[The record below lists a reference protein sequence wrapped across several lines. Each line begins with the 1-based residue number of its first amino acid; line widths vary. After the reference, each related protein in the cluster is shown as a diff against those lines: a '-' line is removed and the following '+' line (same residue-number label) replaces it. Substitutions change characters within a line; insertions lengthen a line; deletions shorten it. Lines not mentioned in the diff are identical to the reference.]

1 MARGSVYRDYSP
13 SGRGRSRRRRTAVAA
28 VVAPVALAGAGFWA
42 YTTLVVHPEDSQVR
56 AATERFQGFLDAW
69 EAGAAQRAGTY
80 TGTPAYAESLITSVM
95 TNLKP
100 SKTELRALKG
110 TRRGSR
116 EVRIP
121 FTVAMTIPGAGRYT
135 WESKARLLLK
145 QGGQGGQDKRG
156 EWEVEFTTPLVHPE
170 LAPGQT
176 LALQTRPRAAVLDTH
191 GDTLR
196 APSIVG
202 LVDPKS
208 GKGVSGLEARY
219 DRQLTGGAAGMKS
232 VVVVNRASGRAV
244 KGIRDHSGAKGGVPV
259 RTTIDPR
266 IQEAAADALDGVQK
280 NAAIVAVDPATGRI
294 LAAANRPGGM
304 NRALEGRYPPGS
316 TFKVITATALL
327 KAGMRPADPV
337 DCPVFAHVNG
347 QRFENHGRFGLPGGA
362 TLTDAFARSCN
373 TFFVNART
381 KLKDASL
388 HDTAQ
393 AFGIGGGPW
402 DVGVA
407 TYDGSVP
414 VAGSDNDKA
423 AATIG
428 QARVQASPLVMASVA
443 ATVKD
448 GTFRQ
453 PLLVPAAVKHKHHA
467 AERLSPSVL
476 SALRGMM
483 RATVTEGTARVLRDV
498 PGEAHAKTG
507 TAEYGDQN
515 PPRTHA
521 WMIGYQGKRN
531 LAWAVFIEDGGSG
544 GADAGP
550 VAARFLKTVG

>member
-1 MARGSVYRDYSP
+1 MARGCVYRNYP
-13 SGRGRSRRRRTAVAA
+13 PPRYGRSHRRRTAVAA
-28 VVAPVALAGAGFWA
+28 VAASAALAGAGFWA
-42 YTTLVVHPEDSQVR
+42 YTTLVVHPEDSRVQ
-56 AATERFQGFLDAW
+56 AATERLQGFLDAW
-69 EAGAAQRAGTY
+69 EAGAARRAGAY
-80 TGTPAYAESLITSVM
+80 TATPAYAESLITSVM

-100 SKTELRALKG
+100 SKAELRALKG
-110 TRRGSR
+110 TRQGSR

-121 FTVAMTIPGAGRYT
+121 FAVAMTIPGAGDYT

-145 QGGQGGQDKRG
+145 RGGHSGRDGQGT
-156 EWEVEFTTPLVHPE
+156 WEVEFTTPLIHPE

-176 LALQTRPRAAVLDTH
+176 LALRARRRAAVLDTH

-196 APSIVG
+196 APSLVG

-208 GKGVSGLEARY
+208 GKGISGLEARY
-219 DRQLTGGAAGMKS
+219 DRQLTGGAPGMSS
-232 VVVVNRASGRAV
+232 VVIVDRASGRAV
-244 KGIRDHSGAKGGVPV
+244 KGIRDDSGAKGGVPV
-259 RTTIDPR
+259 RTTIDAR
-266 IQEAAADALDGVQK
+266 IQEAAAGALDGLEK
-280 NAAIVAVDPATGRI
+280 NAAIVALDPATGRI

-316 TFKVITATALL
+316 TFKVITAAALL
-327 KAGMRPADPV
+327 KAGMRPADRA

-373 TFFVNART
+373 TFFINART

-388 HDTAQ
+388 HDTAR
-393 AFGIGGGPW
+393 AFGIGGAW

-414 VAGSDNDKA
+414 AADGDNDKA
-423 AATIG
+423 AATVG
-428 QARVQASPLVMASVA
+428 QARVQVSPLVMASVA

-453 PLLVPAAVKHKHHA
+453 PFLVPAAVKNKHHA
-467 AERLSPSVL
+467 SERLVPAVL

-483 RATVTEGTARVLRDV
+483 RATVAEGTAQVLQDV

-507 TAEYGDQN
+507 TAEYGDQR

-521 WMIGYQGKRN
+521 WMIGYQGQRN
-531 LAWAVFIEDGGSG
+531 LAWAVFVEDGGSG

-550 VAARFLKTVG
+550 VAARFLKAVG

>member
-13 SGRGRSRRRRTAVAA
+13 SGRRRWRRSRIAVTA
-28 VVAPVALAGAGFWA
+28 VVALAAVAGIGYWA
-42 YTTLVVHPEDSQVR
+42 YSTLVVHAEDPQVR
-56 AATERFQGFLDAW
+56 AATARLQEFLDAW
-69 EAGAAQRAGTY
+69 EAGAAKEAGSY

-100 SKTELRALKG
+100 SKAEFTARKG
-110 TRRGSR
+110 RKQGST

-121 FTVAMTIPGAGRYT
+121 FTVAMTIPGAGDYT

-145 QGGQGGQDKRG
+145 QSEERG
-156 EWEVEFTTPLVHPE
+156 EWEVEFTTPLIHPR
-170 LAPGQT
+170 LAVGQT
-176 LALQTRPRAAVLDTH
+176 LALQTQQRAAVLDTR

-202 LVDPKS
+202 LVDPRS
-208 GKGVSGLEARY
+208 GRGVSGLEARY
-219 DRQLTGGAAGMKS
+219 DRQLTGGAAGKKS
-232 VVVVNRASGRAV
+232 VVIVDRASGRAV
-244 KGIRDHSGAKGGVPV
+244 KTLGNGNGDGAKGGVPV

-266 IQEAAADALDGVQK
+266 IQEAAAEALDGVRK
-280 NAAIVAVDPATGRI
+280 NAAIVAIDPATGRI

-316 TFKVITATALL
+316 TFKVVTAAALL
-327 KAGMRPADPV
+327 KAGMGPADPV
-337 DCPVFAHVNG
+337 ECPVFARVNG
-347 QRFENHGRFGLPGGA
+347 QRFENHDQFSMPGGA
-362 TLTDAFARSCN
+362 TFADAFARSCN

-381 KLKDASL
+381 KLKKAAL

-393 AFGIGGGPW
+393 AFGIGGTW

-414 VAGSDNDKA
+414 IASSDNDKA

-428 QARVQASPLVMASVA
+428 QARVQASPLVMASIA

-453 PLLVPAAVKHKHHA
+453 PVLVPAAVKKPHHA
-467 AERLSPSVL
+467 TERLRPAVL
-476 SALRGMM
+476 SALRTMM
-483 RATVTEGTARVLRDV
+483 RATVTEGTARVLGDV
-498 PGEAHAKTG
+498 PGEAYAKTG
-507 TAEYGDQN
+507 TAEYGDQT
-515 PPRTHA
+515 PPHTHA
-521 WMIGYQGKRN
+521 WMIGYQGGRN
-531 LAWAVFIEDGGSG
+531 LAWAVLVEDGGSG

-550 VAARFLKTVG
+550 IAARFLKAVG